1 MQEPLEITP
10 SDQNYIYEQL
20 SPLGGLFGEEVT
32 CQCPIYSTDEAG
44 DVELVPRILV
54 IGKYRI
60 LLIKKE
66 KGEKKVLKKNIHLY
80 DLIEV
85 SEPIINCNFNAMP
98 NIIEIKYRD
107 NSSTGGSGGGGGGG
121 GAAAGGGGGAMTGGA
136 TSASQALHNQSQIKS
151 FIIQSPSRE
160 IEIIIVKTLALTS
173 WSISKG
179 FPQEYIMR
187 VNLNNPPNRYPQL
200 KFDHDIGIADGK
212 GIAECYIA
220 HSHYFNTKSTLDYL
234 RHLET
239 LYQSRYPELDL
250 SDIAG
255 IDATSSLGFNL
266 YTGIICLRHNR
277 FIRSLKANSIP
288 HINVTSA
295 IGEMML
301 TNKTITQ
308 LEITNLLTEQSFT
321 PIGNFLKNNPFT
333 SLQILNL
340 SNNTMNNESVV
351 GLCDGLANFNHS
363 LLSLN
368 LSGCSIPTKGVALLF
383 NSLQKNFGMS
393 LTLEE
398 LILSDNRF
406 QDAGSSAMSSWLNK
420 TRGYN
425 RLKRLILSNSQL
437 NIGMIAPSLKVLSCI
452 ESLDLSKNSINIQSC
467 RTLSMDGLEG
477 IESREFKNLN
487 LSSCGLVGESI
498 ATLLV
503 ALSRN
508 SKLHNLTLNL
518 QRNGF
523 AQKTALIL
531 IQLLPQCAKSF
542 LTGLDLSFNSF
553 NARQLAD
560 IVQSLMGTCIE
571 SLDIGNNYLDS
582 DLVLKVA
589 ELVKDNGLVK
599 LGIGHQSKPLSSA
612 LHPLLLAVGSS
623 KTMQVLDIVGN
634 ELNDHG
640 ACILADCLRHNKT
653 LKRLYIN
660 GNKFTY
666 VGWMSLSSPF
676 IFYRN
681 TTLLH
686 LDLPTLSDP
695 IQLSD
700 SNSTILS
707 PIKRDQMER
716 DTFSKVRLQ
725 LILNK
730 NKVPQSSRFAY
741 LPNYDEPPTY
751 VAPIATVPEHLL
763 VYCTILPSAID
774 QMEKINLNSLNGN
787 ISNGNNSIRINL
799 AIGGNGTVGHSSST
813 NTGSGG
819 GGGNIRPSLSSIFSK
834 PISLINDIRGGG
846 GSSDTINSNNNSRV
860 STPLSWN
867 ENDNYNRNDDD
878 KEELK

>member
-1 MQEPLEITP
+1 MQQEVLEITP
-10 SDQNYIYEQL
+10 SDQNFIYEQL

-32 CQCPIYSTDEAG
+32 CQCPIYSTDEAN

-54 IGKYRI
+54 IGKYRL
-60 LLIKKE
+60 LLIKKD
-66 KGEKKVLKKNIHLY
+66 KGDKKIVKKNIHLY

-85 SEPIINCNFNAMP
+85 SEPIINCNFNEMP

-107 NSSTGGSGGGGGGG
+107 NSSTVNNNQHIINNINNNNNNNNNNYHYNGGNN
-121 GAAAGGGGGAMTGGA
+121 T
-136 TSASQALHNQSQIKS
+136 QIKS
-151 FIIQSPSRE
+151 FIVQSPSRE
-160 IEIIIVKTLALTS
+160 IEVIIVKTLALTS

-179 FPQEYIMR
+179 FPKEYLMK
-187 VNLNNPPNRYPQL
+187 VNLTNPPNRYPQL
-200 KFDHDIGIADGK
+200 KFDHDIGISDGK

-266 YTGIICLRHNR
+266 YTGIICLRHNS
-277 FIRSLKANSIP
+277 FIRGLRANSIP

-301 TNKTITQ
+301 TNRTITQ

-340 SNNTMNNESVV
+340 SNNTMNHESVM

-363 LLSLN
+363 LLTLN
-368 LSGCSIPTKGVALLF
+368 LSGCSIASKGIALLF
-383 NSLQKNFGMS
+383 GSLQKNFGMS

-406 QDAGSSAMSSWLNK
+406 QDGGSSAMASWLNK

-425 RLKRLILSNSQL
+425 KLKRLILSNSQL
-437 NIGMIAPSLKVLSCI
+437 NIGMIAPSLKVLSLI

-467 RTLSMDGLEG
+467 RTLSLDGLEG
-477 IESREFKNLN
+477 IESREFRNLN
-487 LSSCGLVGESI
+487 LSSCGLVGESV

-508 SKLHNLTLNL
+508 SKLHSLTLNL
-518 QRNGF
+518 QSNGF
-523 AQKTALIL
+523 AQKTAQIL
-531 IQLLPQCAKSF
+531 IQMLPQCANSF
-542 LTGLDLSFNSF
+542 LCGLDISFNSF
-553 NARQLAD
+553 NAKQLGD

-582 DLVLKVA
+582 DLVLKVT
-589 ELVKDNGLVK
+589 ELVKENRLIK
-599 LGIGHQSKPLSSA
+599 LGFGHQSKSLSTA

-623 KTMQVLDIVGN
+623 RSMQVLDIVGN

-640 ACILADCLRHNKT
+640 ACILGDCLRHNKT

-686 LDLPTLSDP
+686 LDLPTQSD
-695 IQLSD
+695 
-700 SNSTILS
+700 TILLNDS
-707 PIKRDQMER
+707 SNVTLSSSKRDQMER
-716 DTFSKVRLQ
+716 DIFSKVRLQ

-730 NKVPQSSRFAY
+730 NKVPQSGRFAY
-741 LPNYDEPPTY
+741 LPNYEEPPTY
-751 VAPIATVPEHLL
+751 VTPIATVPEHLL

-787 ISNGNNSIRINL
+787 ISNGNNSIRISL

-813 NTGSGG
+813 NTGSSGG
-819 GGGNIRPSLSSIFSK
+819 GGGGGRPSLSSIFSK

-846 GSSDTINSNNNSRV
+846 SDSVNGSTNNSRV

-867 ENDNYNRNDDD
+867 DNDNYNRNDDD

>member
-1 MQEPLEITP
+1 MQQEPLEITP

-44 DVELVPRILV
+44 DIELVPRILV
-54 IGKYRI
+54 IGKYRL

-66 KGEKKVLKKNIHLY
+66 KGDKKVVKKNIHLY

-85 SEPIINCNFNAMP
+85 SEPIINCNFNAMQ

-107 NSSTGGSGGGGGGG
+107 NSATATAT
-121 GAAAGGGGGAMTGGA
+121 AAATINTGSSY
-136 TSASQALHNQSQIKS
+136 TTTTTTTIHNQSHQIKS

-179 FPQEYIMR
+179 FPQEYLMK

-200 KFDHDIGIADGK
+200 KFDHEIGIADGK

-250 SDIAG
+250 SEIAG

-266 YTGIICLRHNR
+266 YTGIICLRHNQ

-301 TNKTITQ
+301 TNKTITH

-368 LSGCSIPTKGVALLF
+368 LSGCSIPTKGIALLF
-383 NSLQKNFGMS
+383 GSLQKNFGMS

-406 QDAGSSAMSSWLNK
+406 QDAGSSAMASWLNK

-437 NIGMIAPSLKVLSCI
+437 NIGMIAPSLKVLSSI

-498 ATLLV
+498 TTLLV

-523 AQKTALIL
+523 AQKTAQVL

-553 NARQLAD
+553 NARQLGD

-571 SLDIGNNYLDS
+571 SLDIGNNYLDV
-582 DLVLKVA
+582 DLVGKVT
-589 ELVKDNGLVK
+589 ELVKENGLVK
-599 LGIGHQSKPLSSA
+599 LGFGHQSKSLSSA

-660 GNKFTY
+660 GNKFSY

-686 LDLPTLSDP
+686 LDLPTLIDP
-695 IQLSD
+695 ILLND
-700 SNSTILS
+700 SSSATIS

-716 DTFSKVRLQ
+716 DIFSKVRLQ

-741 LPNYDEPPTY
+741 LPNYEEPPTY

-819 GGGNIRPSLSSIFSK
+819 GSGSIRPSLSSIFSK
-834 PISLINDIRGGG
+834 PISLINDIRGGS
-846 GSSDTINSNNNSRV
+846 SSDSVNNSTNNSRV

-867 ENDNYNRNDDD
+867 DNDNYNRNDDD

>member
-1 MQEPLEITP
+1 MQQEPIEITP

-54 IGKYRI
+54 IGKYRL

-66 KGEKKVLKKNIHLY
+66 KGDKKVVKKNIHLY

-85 SEPIINCNFNAMP
+85 SEPIINCSFNSMP

-107 NSSTGGSGGGGGGG
+107 NSPPSSSSSTG
-121 GAAAGGGGGAMTGGA
+121 A
-136 TSASQALHNQSQIKS
+136 TTTTASQALHNQSQIKS
-151 FIIQSPSRE
+151 FIVQSPSRE

-179 FPQEYIMR
+179 FPQEYLMKI
-187 VNLNNPPNRYPQL
+187 NLNNPPNRYPQL
-200 KFDHDIGIADGK
+200 KFDHEIGISDGK
-212 GIAECYIA
+212 GIAEGYIA

-266 YTGIICLRHNR
+266 YTGIICLRHNK

-301 TNKTITQ
+301 TNKTITK

-368 LSGCSIPTKGVALLF
+368 LSGCSIPTKGMALLF
-383 NSLQKNFGMS
+383 GSLQKNFGMS

-467 RTLSMDGLEG
+467 RALSMDGLEG
-477 IESREFKNLN
+477 IESREFTNLN

-523 AQKTALIL
+523 AQKTAQIL
-531 IQLLPQCAKSF
+531 VQMLPQCAKSF

-553 NARQLAD
+553 NARQLGD

-571 SLDIGNNYLDS
+571 SLDIGNNYLD
-582 DLVLKVA
+582 A
-589 ELVKDNGLVK
+589 ELVTKVTELVKENGLVK
-599 LGIGHQSKPLSSA
+599 LGFGHQTKSLASA

-686 LDLPTLSDP
+686 LDLPNQTDP
-695 IQLSD
+695 ILLND
-700 SNSTILS
+700 SSSTVLS
-707 PIKRDQMER
+707 PSKRDQMER
-716 DTFSKVRLQ
+716 DIFSKVRLQ

-813 NTGSGG
+813 NTGTGG
-819 GGGNIRPSLSSIFSK
+819 GGGHLRPSLSSIFSK
-834 PISLINDIRGGG
+834 PISLINDIRGG
-846 GSSDTINSNNNSRV
+846 SSDSVNSTNNSRV

-867 ENDNYNRNDDD
+867 DNDNYNRNDDD

>member
-1 MQEPLEITP
+1 MQQEPIEITP

-44 DVELVPRILV
+44 DVELAPRILV
-54 IGKYRI
+54 VGKYRL

-66 KGEKKVLKKNIHLY
+66 KGDKKVVKKNIHLY

-85 SEPIINCNFNAMP
+85 SEPIINCNFNSMP

-107 NSSTGGSGGGGGGG
+107 NSPPSSSSSSTG
-121 GAAAGGGGGAMTGGA
+121 A
-136 TSASQALHNQSQIKS
+136 TTTTTTASQALHNQSQIKS
-151 FIIQSPSRE
+151 FIVQSPSRE

-179 FPQEYIMR
+179 FPQEYLMKI
-187 VNLNNPPNRYPQL
+187 NLNNPPNRYPQL
-200 KFDHDIGIADGK
+200 KFDHEIGIADGK
-212 GIAECYIA
+212 GIAEGYIA

-266 YTGIICLRHNR
+266 YTGIICLRHNK

-301 TNKTITQ
+301 TNKTITK

-368 LSGCSIPTKGVALLF
+368 LSGCSIPTKGMALLF
-383 NSLQKNFGMS
+383 GSLQKNFGMS

-467 RTLSMDGLEG
+467 RALSMDGLEG
-477 IESREFKNLN
+477 IESREFTNLN

-523 AQKTALIL
+523 AQKTAQIL
-531 IQLLPQCAKSF
+531 VQMLPQCAKSF

-553 NARQLAD
+553 NARQLGD

-571 SLDIGNNYLDS
+571 SLDIGNNYLD
-582 DLVLKVA
+582 A
-589 ELVKDNGLVK
+589 ELVTKVTELVKENGLVK
-599 LGIGHQSKPLSSA
+599 LGFGHQTKSLASA

-666 VGWMSLSSPF
+666 VGWVSLSSPF

-686 LDLPTLSDP
+686 LDLPNQT
-695 IQLSD
+695 D
-700 SNSTILS
+700 SILLNDSSSSVLS
-707 PIKRDQMER
+707 PSKRDQMER
-716 DTFSKVRLQ
+716 DIFSKVRLQ

-751 VAPIATVPEHLL
+751 VAPIATIPEHLL

-813 NTGSGG
+813 YTGTGG
-819 GGGNIRPSLSSIFSK
+819 GGGGGGHLRPSLSSIFSK
-834 PISLINDIRGGG
+834 PISLINDIRGG
-846 GSSDTINSNNNSRV
+846 SSDSVNSTNNSRV

-867 ENDNYNRNDDD
+867 DNDNYNRNDDD